1 MRRNCWSGVAVAE
14 PLAVTTV
21 IAANYVA
28 QGRVMVRSLRR
39 FHPDV
44 PLYIVLAGPRDSVG
58 ALEQLGAKVVLLS
71 EMRFPGLRGMLLRYD
86 CKQLCAALKP
96 SLLGW
101 LFDLGHG
108 CAVFVD
114 PDVLVLDTLEPCFR
128 VVLEHALTLTP
139 HIGPEF
145 AERPDEHLEH
155 TLLMAGMFNGG
166 FIGAT
171 DCDETRRFLGW
182 WRRRLRTHC
191 VEEVREGMHFDQRWL
206 DLAAAFV
213 ADLHILRD
221 PGCNAAYWRLP
232 WLELEERAGTFFVQG
247 QPLRLFHFSGYDAGR
262 PEFVSRF
269 RPGWR
274 VDELGPAAALFRL
287 YQRLLLEEGW
297 MDCLDRG
304 CGLPQTYK
312 IVRLARQ
319 VRRLLGGA
327 LRASRRLGDLL
338 RLWKVWCGRA

>member
-1 MRRNCWSGVAVAE
+1 MPE

-28 QGRVMVRSLRR
+28 QGRVMARSLRR

-44 PLYIVLAGPRDSVG
+44 PLYIVIAGRHRSND
-58 ALEQLGAKVVLLS
+58 ALEQLGAKVVALS
-71 EMRFPGLRGMLLRYD
+71 DMRLPGLRGMLLRYD

-101 LFDLGHG
+101 LLDLGHRS
-108 CAVFVD
+108 AVFID
-114 PDVLVLDTLEPCFR
+114 PDTLVLDTLEPCFR
-128 VVLEHALTLTP
+128 VVAQHALTLTL
-139 HIGPEF
+139 HVGPEF
-145 AERPDEHLEH
+145 AERPDENLEYA
-155 TLLMAGMFNGG
+155 LLMAGMFNGG
-166 FIGAT
+166 FIGAG
-171 DCDETRRFLGW
+171 DCEETRRFLDW
-182 WRRRLRTHC
+182 WRGRLRTHC
-191 VEEVREGMHFDQRWL
+191 VEEVREGMHYDQRWL
-206 DLAAAFV
+206 DLAPAFV

-232 WLELEERAGTFFVQG
+232 WLELEERAGAFFVQG
-247 QPLRLFHFSGYDAGR
+247 RPLRLFHFSGYDPGR
-262 PEFVSRF
+262 PEFVTRF

-297 MDCLDRG
+297 MDFREQS

-312 IVRLARQ
+312 IVNIARRAWR
-319 VRRLLGGA
+319 VLRNALPGLHRPMELRRLW
-327 LRASRRLGDLL
+327 RA
-338 RLWKVWCGRA
+338 WVGRA